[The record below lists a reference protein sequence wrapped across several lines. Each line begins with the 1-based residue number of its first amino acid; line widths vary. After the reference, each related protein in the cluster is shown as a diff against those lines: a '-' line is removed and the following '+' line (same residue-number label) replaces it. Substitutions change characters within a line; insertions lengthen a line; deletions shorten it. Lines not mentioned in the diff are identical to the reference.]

1 MSTSS
6 DMQSLMNR
14 YGIVGRN
21 EALREALA
29 TAVLVAPTDLSVLIQ
44 GESGVGKEVI
54 PRIIHDH
61 SQRRGKT
68 YIAINCGA
76 IPEGTI
82 DSELFGHE
90 KGAFTSAIGEHEG
103 FFGAADG
110 GTLFLDEVGELPLS
124 TQARLLRV
132 LETGEYLRVG
142 SSTPRKTNVRIV
154 AATNVDIPT
163 AIKQGRFREDLYYR
177 LSTINIQ
184 IPPLRKRQGDAVLL
198 FKKFALDT
206 ASRYNIPEPIR
217 LTPEAEAVVNSY
229 KWPGNIR
236 QLRNITEQLSILSE
250 SRSVTPEMLAKLGIT
265 PNSDDD
271 TGIATVGGS
280 TSGGQHD
287 YEQEIKILA
296 HAVFELRSE
305 VQELKEKLTFQLP
318 KRLSTTTHSTSETWR
333 NATSC
338 LPSNAITT
346 SANSLQ
352 KSLAS
357 AREHFTERLKPME
370 SMNRRRPLLLLLLAV
385 FVTTCTVSYR
395 FNGASIDYT
404 TTKTIQ
410 IDNFPIRSA
419 YVWAPMQSIF
429 QNRITEVYLNQ
440 TKLRQVK
447 KNGDLQLAGEIV
459 AFDQFN
465 KSISSEGYSSQ
476 VQLKMTVNVR
486 FVNNKKHTDDFER
499 QFTAT
504 SEFDA
509 SQQLNAVQE
518 ELVTQMTKDIVD
530 QIFNATV
537 ANW

>member
-44 GESGVGKEVI
+44 GESGVGKEII

-61 SQRRGKT
+61 SKRKGKT
-68 YIAINCGA
+68 YIAINCGS

-103 FFGAADG
+103 YFGAANG

-142 SSTPRKTNVRIV
+142 SSTPRKTDVRIV
-154 AATNVDIPT
+154 AATNVDIPN

-177 LSTINIQ
+177 LCTINIK
-184 IPPLRKRQGDAVLL
+184 IPPLRERQGDAVLL

-206 ASRYNIPEPIR
+206 AQRYNIPEPIR
-217 LTPEAEAVVNSY
+217 LTPEAEEVVNSY

-250 SRSVTPEMLAKLGIT
+250 SRSITSEMLSKHGIT
-265 PNSDDD
+265 PNSDAD
-271 TGIATVGGS
+271 TGIATIGGS
-280 TSGGQHD
+280 SSDSQHD

-305 VQELKEKLTFQLP
+305 VQELKEKLQGHNWHDAPAGTTLP
-318 KRLSTTTHSTSETWR
+318 IPVSAQKKAPNTQPEELDIPTAEEIVDDDTLNIGDMEKR
-333 NATSC
+333 N
-338 LPSNAITT
+338 I
-346 SANSLQ
+346 
-352 KSLAS
+352 
-357 AREHFTERLKPME
+357 
-370 SMNRRRPLLLLLLAV
+370 LLALQRNH
-385 FVTTCTVSYR
+385 YKR
-395 FNGASIDYT
+395 
-404 TTKTIQ
+404 
-410 IDNFPIRSA
+410 
-419 YVWAPMQSIF
+419 
-429 QNRITEVYLNQ
+429 
-440 TKLRQVK
+440 KL
-447 KNGDLQLAGEIV
+447 A
-459 AFDQFN
+459 A
-465 KSISSEGYSSQ
+465 
-476 VQLKMTVNVR
+476 
-486 FVNNKKHTDDFER
+486 
-499 QFTAT
+499 
-504 SEFDA
+504 
-509 SQQLNAVQE
+509 E
-518 ELVTQMTKDIVD
+518 ELGISERTLYRKIKAYGIDE
-530 QIFNATV
+530 
-537 ANW
+537 

>member
-21 EALREALA
+21 EVLREALA

-61 SQRRGKT
+61 SKRRGKT

-103 FFGAADG
+103 FFGTADG

-206 ASRYNIPEPIR
+206 ANRYGIPEPIR
-217 LTPEAEAVVNSY
+217 LTPEAEEVVNSY

-250 SRSVTPEMLAKLGIT
+250 SRSITPEMLAKLGIT

-271 TGIATVGGS
+271 TGIATIGGS
-280 TSGGQHD
+280 SSNSQHD

-305 VQELKEKLTFQLP
+305 VQELKEKLQGHNWHEAP
-318 KRLSTTTHSTSETWR
+318 ASTTLPVPVSTQKKAQQTQPEDLDIPTAEEIVDDDTLNIGDMEKR
-333 NATSC
+333 N
-338 LPSNAITT
+338 I
-346 SANSLQ
+346 
-352 KSLAS
+352 
-357 AREHFTERLKPME
+357 
-370 SMNRRRPLLLLLLAV
+370 LLALQRNH
-385 FVTTCTVSYR
+385 YKR
-395 FNGASIDYT
+395 
-404 TTKTIQ
+404 
-410 IDNFPIRSA
+410 
-419 YVWAPMQSIF
+419 
-429 QNRITEVYLNQ
+429 
-440 TKLRQVK
+440 KL
-447 KNGDLQLAGEIV
+447 A
-459 AFDQFN
+459 A
-465 KSISSEGYSSQ
+465 
-476 VQLKMTVNVR
+476 
-486 FVNNKKHTDDFER
+486 
-499 QFTAT
+499 
-504 SEFDA
+504 
-509 SQQLNAVQE
+509 E
-518 ELVTQMTKDIVD
+518 ELGISERTLYRKIKAYGIDE
-530 QIFNATV
+530 
-537 ANW
+537 

>member
-54 PRIIHDH
+54 PRIIHDY
-61 SQRRGKT
+61 SKRKGKT

-217 LTPEAEAVVNSY
+217 LTPEAEEVVNSY

-250 SRSVTPEMLAKLGIT
+250 SRSITPEMLAKLGVT
-265 PNSDDD
+265 PNSDAD
-271 TGIATVGGS
+271 TGIATIGGS
-280 TSGGQHD
+280 SSSSQHD

-305 VQELKEKLTFQLP
+305 VQELKEKMQG
-318 KRLSTTTHSTSETWR
+318 
-333 NATSC
+333 
-338 LPSNAITT
+338 SNWHEA
-346 SANSLQ
+346 SANTTLPVPISTQ
-352 KSLAS
+352 KKVQHSQPEELDISTA
-357 AREHFTERLKPME
+357 EEIVDDDTLNIGDME
-370 SMNRRRPLLLLLLAV
+370 KRNILLALQRNH
-385 FVTTCTVSYR
+385 YKR
-395 FNGASIDYT
+395 
-404 TTKTIQ
+404 
-410 IDNFPIRSA
+410 
-419 YVWAPMQSIF
+419 
-429 QNRITEVYLNQ
+429 
-440 TKLRQVK
+440 KL
-447 KNGDLQLAGEIV
+447 A
-459 AFDQFN
+459 A
-465 KSISSEGYSSQ
+465 
-476 VQLKMTVNVR
+476 
-486 FVNNKKHTDDFER
+486 
-499 QFTAT
+499 
-504 SEFDA
+504 
-509 SQQLNAVQE
+509 E
-518 ELVTQMTKDIVD
+518 ELGISERTLYRKIKAYGIDE
-530 QIFNATV
+530 
-537 ANW
+537 

>member
-217 LTPEAEAVVNSY
+217 LTQEAEAVVNSY

-305 VQELKEKLTFQLP
+305 VQELKEKLQGHNWHEAP
-318 KRLSTTTHSTSETWR
+318 ASTTLPVPVSQQKKVQHTQPEELDISTAEEIVDDDTLNIGDMEKR
-333 NATSC
+333 N
-338 LPSNAITT
+338 I
-346 SANSLQ
+346 
-352 KSLAS
+352 
-357 AREHFTERLKPME
+357 
-370 SMNRRRPLLLLLLAV
+370 LLALQRNH
-385 FVTTCTVSYR
+385 YKR
-395 FNGASIDYT
+395 
-404 TTKTIQ
+404 
-410 IDNFPIRSA
+410 
-419 YVWAPMQSIF
+419 
-429 QNRITEVYLNQ
+429 
-440 TKLRQVK
+440 KL
-447 KNGDLQLAGEIV
+447 A
-459 AFDQFN
+459 A
-465 KSISSEGYSSQ
+465 
-476 VQLKMTVNVR
+476 
-486 FVNNKKHTDDFER
+486 
-499 QFTAT
+499 
-504 SEFDA
+504 
-509 SQQLNAVQE
+509 E
-518 ELVTQMTKDIVD
+518 ELGISERTLYRKIKAYGIDE
-530 QIFNATV
+530 
-537 ANW
+537 